1 MSGRLLAEIGS
12 TELVARIVAADV
24 DAINEFYH
32 RFIRGLRYYLH
43 RRGMN
48 DTDAEDMA
56 QETIFICIRQIQKG
70 TMENPE
76 CLAGFVRTV
85 ATRQIFN
92 KLSQFDRAR
101 RDANIPAQDFHR
113 FTAQP
118 PLDPEQQMIAAEE
131 SAVLKEALSKL
142 KPAEVEILTRFYL
155 NGQSRQQIESEM
167 GLTPTQF
174 RLQKNRAKTRL
185 GKEGKRIAAALA
197 RQRSP
202 VKLAA

>member
-43 RRGMN
+43 RRGMH
-48 DTDAEDMA
+48 DADAEDMA

-76 CLAGFVRTV
+76 CLPGFVRTV

-92 KLSQFDRAR
+92 KLSEFDRANR
-101 RDANIPAQDFHR
+101 AGNIPSQEFYR

-118 PLDPEQQMIAAEE
+118 ALDPEKQMIAAEE